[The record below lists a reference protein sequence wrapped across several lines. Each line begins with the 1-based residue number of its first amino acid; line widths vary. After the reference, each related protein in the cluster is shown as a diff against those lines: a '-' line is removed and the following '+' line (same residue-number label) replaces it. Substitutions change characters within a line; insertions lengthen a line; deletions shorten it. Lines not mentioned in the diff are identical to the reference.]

1 MSALK
6 PHEAV
11 NSDTEQSS
19 LRCDTVSHATL
30 RASQLSTPESC
41 CYTAGCA
48 AEGALMGF

>member
-30 RASQLSTPESC
+30 RASQLSTPEKLLLHSWLC
-41 CYTAGCA
+41 C
-48 AEGALMGF
+48 